1 MTKTGLRWS
10 FMSDVGVLRKAN
22 QDAAMANGLLFV
34 VADGMGGHRGGE
46 VASEVVIDHFNAASS
61 VETADELREAVVAS
75 NATIRKTG
83 AADPELLGMGTT
95 VVAMAILPAAK
106 PDDPLRL
113 AAANV
118 GDSRLYVFEQG
129 ELSQISVDHSLVS
142 ELVRAGQITEAEA
155 AIHPQRNVVT
165 RALGPD
171 DNVEVD
177 TWEMPARLGQR
188 YLLCSDGLINEVS
201 DERIAATLAEID
213 DPTAVASRLVE
224 MANDSGGRDN
234 ITVLILDILDPSEVE
249 AQANAA
255 EDLDTDE

>member
-1 MTKTGLRWS
+1 MSKTGLRWS

-22 QDAAMANGLLFV
+22 QDAAMANGMLFV

-46 VASEVVIDHFNAASS
+46 VASQVVTDHFTAANSITT
-61 VETADELREAVVAS
+61 VEELREAVVAS

-95 VVAMAILPAAK
+95 VVAMAILPADE
-106 PDDPLRL
+106 PSDPLRL

-118 GDSRLYVFEQG
+118 GDSRLYLFEQG

-142 ELVRAGQITEAEA
+142 ELVRAGQISEAEA

-177 TWEMPARLGQR
+177 TWELPARLGQR
-188 YLLCSDGLINEVS
+188 YLLCSDGLVNEVE
-201 DERIAATLAEID
+201 DKEIAAILADID
-213 DPTAVASRLVE
+213 DPTAAASRLVD
-224 MANDSGGRDN
+224 MANKSGGRDN
-234 ITVLILDILDPSEVE
+234 ITVLILDILDPGEVE
-249 AQANAA
+249 PGANAA
-255 EDLDTDE
+255 EGLGADA